1 MRRRVGRANSGFCL
15 AVLMNKAAV
24 RREELRL
31 KFINAARLASRVK
44 SLPRRE
50 THWRATDI
58 DGA

>member
-1 MRRRVGRANSGFCL
+1 
-15 AVLMNKAAV
+15 MNKAAV